1 MMSNELKAASL
12 SSFTTHHS
20 AFRVGFELPFG

>member
-1 MMSNELKAASL
+1 MMNDELKAACV
-12 SSFTTHHS
+12 SFGIHHS